1 MCMYICMCVHMYIHR
16 YSIYSNKIVIWV
28 ITENELKLISM
39 YVEDYT

>member
-1 MCMYICMCVHMYIHR
+1 MYIHI
-16 YSIYSNKIVIWV
+16 YSIYSNKIVIWA